1 MKTCPKCNR
10 TFPDEGQ
17 KFCTF
22 DGGLLIAPQTF
33 DPNATIRATSIDLN
47 AASER
52 PTSRDLPD
60 PNATIAENYPAT
72 VALPRNTGPTGR
84 PTTTNADTA
93 DFNRPAAP
101 PPPPPVTPPPPVEQV
116 VPPPAAATIVEHV
129 APPPPPPP
137 VAPPPPPVVPPPPV
151 EQVAPPPPP
160 EPRPSAPISTA
171 AVPVVPAVTTGPVV
185 EPQAPSA
192 PLPPPVTKKKSKA
205 PWIIAGVLIFLLL
218 SGGVL
223 AAAFFLVV
231 KPKLDQMAAERGANE
246 NRPVI
251 TTNTNTNTATPEPT
265 VEQPSPSPSPT
276 DSFVP
281 PPNTVQFTNTKDG
294 LQGALADHYFDFS
307 FYYPNSWTR
316 VQKASTQN
324 FVQVER
330 KLPPDLTQEN
340 FVVGSY
346 PSTGT
351 FVGDLPS
358 YQKRVE
364 EFSASLAKAFP
375 EYHKVSEGPTK
386 VNSMD
391 GYEFRWEGLSKVPDH
406 GDVHLWGRVIFVPTG
421 KEGDTTGAILSM
433 FTTSLAP
440 ELSSVEDVGTKGE
453 APVILES
460 FRFGKK

>member
-22 DGGLLIAPQTF
+22 DGGLLIAPQAF

-72 VALPRNTGPTGR
+72 VALPRNTGPTGQ
-84 PTTTNADTA
+84 PVTTSADTA
-93 DFNRPAAP
+93 DFGKPVPPPMVAP
-101 PPPPPVTPPPPVEQV
+101 PPPVSAPPVQA
-116 VPPPAAATIVEHV
+116 PPPAV
-129 APPPPPPP
+129 PPPPPPP
-137 VAPPPPPVVPPPPV
+137 VEVAPPAPVPSAPIPPAPIPAPPAPSAPIPPPPVVP
-151 EQVAPPPPP
+151 
-160 EPRPSAPISTA
+160 TG
-171 AVPVVPAVTTGPVV
+171 TTGPVAQ
-185 EPQAPSA
+185 PQAPSA
-192 PLPPPVTKKKSKA
+192 PLPPAAAKKKSKV

-218 SGGVL
+218 GGGVL
-223 AAAFFLVV
+223 AALIVFVA
-231 KPKLDQMAAERGANE
+231 KPWLDQKAAAERAANE

-251 TTNTNTNTATPEPT
+251 TANTNTSTPEPT
-265 VEQPSPSPSPT
+265 VEQPSPSPSAT

-281 PPNTVQFTNTKDG
+281 PPNTTQFASAKDA
-294 LQGALADHYFDFS
+294 LQGPLADHYFDFS
-307 FYYPNSWTR
+307 FYYPNSWTK

-340 FVVGSY
+340 FVVGWY
-346 PSTGT
+346 TSTGT
-351 FVGDLPS
+351 FIGDLPS

-391 GYEFRWEGLSKVPDH
+391 AYEFRWEGLSKMPDR
-406 GDVHLWGRVIFVPTG
+406 GDVHLWGRVIFLPTG
-421 KEGDTTGAILSM
+421 KEGDTSGATLSM

-460 FRFGKK
+460 FRFGKKQ

>member
-60 PNATIAENYPAT
+60 PSATIAENYPAT

-93 DFNRPAAP
+93 DFNKSVAPQTPPAPAPPAPAPPPPIENVAP
-101 PPPPPVTPPPPVEQV
+101 PPPP
-116 VPPPAAATIVEHV
+116 VEHV

-137 VAPPPPPVVPPPPV
+137 VEHIAPPPPT
-151 EQVAPPPPP
+151 
-160 EPRPSAPISTA
+160 PSAPIPTA
-171 AVPVVPAVTTGPVV
+171 PVPVTPTVTTGPVV
-185 EPQAPSA
+185 PPQAPSA
-192 PLPPPVTKKKSKA
+192 PLPPPVVKKKSKA

-218 SGGVL
+218 AGGVL

-231 KPKLDQMAAERGANE
+231 KPKLDEMRAAERGANE

-251 TTNTNTNTATPEPT
+251 TTNTNTATPEPS
-265 VEQPSPSPSPT
+265 VEQSSPSPSPSAT

-281 PPNTVQFTNTKDG
+281 PPNTVQFTSAKEG
-294 LQGALADHYFDFS
+294 LQGPLADHYFDFS
-307 FYYPNSWTR
+307 FYYPNSWQR
-316 VQKASTQN
+316 VQRASTQN

-340 FVVGSY
+340 FVVGWY
-346 PSTGT
+346 TSTGT

-375 EYHKVSEGPTK
+375 EYRKISEGPTK

-421 KEGDTTGAILSM
+421 NEGDTTGATLSM